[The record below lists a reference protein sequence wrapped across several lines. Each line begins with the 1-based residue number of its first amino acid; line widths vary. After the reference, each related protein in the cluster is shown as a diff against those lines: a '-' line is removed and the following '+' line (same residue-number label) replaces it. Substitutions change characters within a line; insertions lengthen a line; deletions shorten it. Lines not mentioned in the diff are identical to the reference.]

1 MAVEIAVIALVLVC
15 MALMY
20 MQAGERGR
28 WEAERSKLLDR
39 IFEQNVSVLHNEW
52 RKDGEKP
59 APEQAEPVQR
69 GVKLT

>member
-1 MAVEIAVIALVLVC
+1 

-39 IFEQNVSVLHNEW
+39 IFEQNVSVLHSEW
-52 RKDGEKP
+52 WKDGKEPESETEP
-59 APEQAEPVQR
+59 AIPR